1 MQNAPLWY
9 CTVPL
14 LVAMESQIERISA
27 VECRVRVQIPWEEIS
42 SRFASKLRELQSKA
56 RIPGF
61 RPGKVP
67 PPMIER
73 MFGKS
78 LRDELA
84 RDLVD
89 ETFQAAVTQH
99 AKVPLTQPVLEEG
112 TLNKG
117 EPFVYAARF
126 EVPPEITPK
135 DYTGVAVRRRP
146 AVADEAKIAEQ
157 LKAKQDELTE
167 LRPIAEGTERTVTQ
181 KGDVWTVD
189 LDGTLGALKIGRKDL
204 RVDIGGDEGEE
215 YIPGLAKAL
224 ESTTLDM
231 VGKTA
236 TITFTPT
243 QERLKP
249 ELRGHDAVLTV
260 GFRDLREKVVPAL
273 DDEFARDTGEA
284 ETLEELK
291 AKYRANLLEEDQNE
305 AEREARQRL
314 VGSLLERNS
323 FDVAPSLVA
332 REVAAQVD
340 LFKRQLQQQGLT
352 MQRLG
357 ITDAQ
362 LSGQY
367 RPQAL
372 FNVKAFLLLDAI
384 GKAENIVVPEDAVE
398 AELKQM
404 AEERNQN
411 VDRLRATM
419 EKNNQILLLRAQ
431 LREEKILDFLMSKS
445 EVTEAP
451 DPKSEAEAPA
461 ATGESNEPAAAT

>member
-1 MQNAPLWY
+1 
-9 CTVPL
+9 
-14 LVAMESQIERISA
+14 MESQIERINA
-27 VECRVRVQIPWEEIS
+27 VECRVRVQIPWEDIS
-42 SRFASKLRELQSKA
+42 SRFNVKLRELQTKA
-56 RIPGF
+56 RLPGF

-67 PPMIER
+67 PQMVER

-78 LRDELA
+78 VREELA
-84 RDLVD
+84 REVVA
-89 ETFQAAVTQH
+89 ETFQAAVTRH
-99 AKVPLTQPVLEEG
+99 AKIPLTEPVLEEG

-117 EPFVYAARF
+117 EPFQYAARF
-126 EVPPEITPK
+126 EVPPDLAPK
-135 DYTGVAVRRRP
+135 DYTGVPVRRRP
-146 AVADEAKIAEQ
+146 AAADEAKLDAE
-157 LKAKQDELTE
+157 LKSKQDELTE
-167 LRPIAEGTERTVTQ
+167 LRPVAEGEGRVTQ
-181 KGDVWTVD
+181 PGDVWTLD
-189 LDGTLGALKIGRKDL
+189 LDGTLGPVKIGRKDL
-204 RVDIGGDEGEE
+204 RVDIGGDPSEE

-224 ESTTLDM
+224 EGTTLDT
-231 VGKTA
+231 VGKTK
-236 TITFTPT
+236 TITFSPE

-249 ELRGHDAVLTV
+249 ELRGHDAVLTI
-260 GFRDLREKVVPAL
+260 GFREVREKHVPAL

-291 AKYRANLLEEDQNE
+291 GKIRARLLEEDQNE

-314 VGSLLERNS
+314 VSELLQRNP
-323 FDVAPSLVA
+323 FEVAPSLVA

-340 LFKRQLQQQGLT
+340 QFKRQLQQQGLNLK
-352 MQRLG
+352 QLG
-357 ITDAQ
+357 ITEAQ
-362 LSGQY
+362 LAGQY

-372 FNVKAFLLLDAI
+372 FNVRAFLLLDAI

-431 LREEKILDFLMSKS
+431 LREEKILDFLMGKA

-451 DPKSEAEAPA
+451 DPKPEAPA
-461 ATGESNEPAAAT
+461 AAESTEATAAT

>member
-1 MQNAPLWY
+1 
-9 CTVPL
+9 
-14 LVAMESQIERISA
+14 MESQIERISA
-27 VECRVRVQIPWEEIS
+27 VECRVRVQIPWDEIS
-42 SRFASKLRELQSKA
+42 SRFATKLRELQTKA

-67 PPMIER
+67 QPMLER

-78 LRDELA
+78 MRDELA

-117 EPFVYAARF
+117 EAFVYAARF

-146 AVADEAKIAEQ
+146 AVADEAKVDAQ

-167 LRPIAEGTERTVTQ
+167 LRPLPEGTTRTITQ
-181 KGDVWTVD
+181 AGDVWTVD
-189 LDGTLGALKIGRKDL
+189 LDGTLGAMKISRKDL

-224 ESTTLDM
+224 EGTPIDQ
-231 VGKTA
+231 VGKAT
-236 TITFTPT
+236 TITFRPT

-249 ELRGHDAVLTV
+249 ELRGVDAVLTV
-260 GFRDLREKVVPAL
+260 GFRELREKAVPAL

-284 ETLEELK
+284 ETLDELK
-291 AKYRANLLEEDQNE
+291 GKYRAKLLEEDQNE

-314 VGSLLERNS
+314 VASLLERNS

-340 LFKRQLQQQGLT
+340 MFKRQVQQQGLT
-352 MQRLG
+352 LQRLG
-357 ITDAQ
+357 ISEAQ
-362 LSGQY
+362 LGAQY

-384 GKAENIVVPEDAVE
+384 GKVENIVVPEEAVD
-398 AELKQM
+398 AELKEM

-419 EKNNQILLLRAQ
+419 EKNNQLLLLRAQ

-451 DPKSEAEAPA
+451 DPKPEAEAAPTEQSSEASA
-461 ATGESNEPAAAT
+461 AT

>member
-1 MQNAPLWY
+1 
-9 CTVPL
+9 
-14 LVAMESQIERISA
+14 MESQIERISA
-27 VECRVRVQIPWEEIS
+27 VECRVRVHIPWEEIS
-42 SRFASKLRELQSKA
+42 PRFASKLRELQGKA

-67 PPMIER
+67 PQMLER

-117 EPFVYAARF
+117 ETFVYAARF
-126 EVPPEITPK
+126 EVPPEITPQE
-135 DYTGVAVRRRP
+135 YTGVPVRRRP
-146 AVADEAKIAEQ
+146 AAADEAKVEAQ

-167 LRPIAEGTERTVTQ
+167 LRPVAEGTTRATQ
-181 KGDVWTVD
+181 PGDVWTVD
-189 LDGTLGALKIGRKDL
+189 LDGTLGSLKIGRKDL
-204 RVDIGGDEGEE
+204 RVDIGGDEAEE

-224 ESTTLDM
+224 EGTTLDQ
-231 VGKTA
+231 VGKTV
-236 TITFTPT
+236 TITFRPT
-243 QERLKP
+243 QERLKQ

-260 GFRDLREKVVPAL
+260 GFRDVREKHVPAL

-284 ETLEELK
+284 ESLEELK
-291 AKYRANLLEEDQNE
+291 GKIRANLLEEDQNE

-314 VGSLLERNS
+314 VAALLERNS
-323 FDVAPSLVA
+323 FEVAPSLVA

-340 LFKRQLQQQGLT
+340 MFKRQIQQQGLT
-352 MQRLG
+352 LQRLG
-357 ITDAQ
+357 ITEAQ
-362 LSGQY
+362 LAGQY

-384 GKAENIVVPEDAVE
+384 GKVENIVVPEEAVE

-411 VDRLRATM
+411 VDRLRASL

-451 DPKSEAEAPA
+451 DPKPEAEAEAPA
-461 ATGESNEPAAAT
+461 ATAESSEPAAAT